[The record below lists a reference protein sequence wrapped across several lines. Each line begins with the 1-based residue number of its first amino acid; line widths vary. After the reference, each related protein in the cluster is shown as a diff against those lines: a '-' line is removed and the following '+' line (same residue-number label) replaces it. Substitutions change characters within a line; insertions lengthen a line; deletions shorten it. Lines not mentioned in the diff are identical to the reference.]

1 MPDVPIKEVLSVGII
16 GGGTMGSGIAMNFAN
31 AGIPVKV
38 LEINNDAIEHGKS
51 IIKNNYSISI
61 SKGKLTKEQ
70 VEHCLSLISG
80 TTNYSDLANVD
91 LVIEAVFEEFKIKK
105 QVFTQLDTHCKK
117 SAILATNTSY
127 LDIDE
132 IAEVTNRPQNVIGM
146 HFFSPANI
154 MKLLEIIKGTKTA
167 ANTIKTVMALAGK
180 INKHP
185 VLAKNCFGFIGNR
198 IFRVYTREAQLCLLE
213 GCYPEQVD
221 SVLKKFGMAMGPFA
235 VGDLI
240 GLDVSYKIRQS
251 FTQNQK
257 DETAI
262 YCIADTLVKMGRYGQ
277 KTGSGYYQY
286 KAGSRVP
293 LNDPKV
299 LTLIINKSTT
309 LGIQRRNLSD
319 DEIQNRLIFAMIN
332 EGANILD
339 EGVAQSANNI
349 DAVLTLGYGF
359 PSSLGGPMQYAETI
373 GLKKVFNTICE
384 YQDRFG
390 KKYWTPS
397 SLLEKSAKEGSTF
410 SHLSTPPI
418 E

>member
-185 VLAKNCFGFIGNR
+185 VLAKNCF
-198 IFRVYTREAQLCLLE
+198 
-213 GCYPEQVD
+213 
-221 SVLKKFGMAMGPFA
+221 
-235 VGDLI
+235 
-240 GLDVSYKIRQS
+240 
-251 FTQNQK
+251 
-257 DETAI
+257 
-262 YCIADTLVKMGRYGQ
+262 
-277 KTGSGYYQY
+277 
-286 KAGSRVP
+286 
-293 LNDPKV
+293 
-299 LTLIINKSTT
+299 
-309 LGIQRRNLSD
+309 
-319 DEIQNRLIFAMIN
+319 
-332 EGANILD
+332 
-339 EGVAQSANNI
+339 
-349 DAVLTLGYGF
+349 
-359 PSSLGGPMQYAETI
+359 
-373 GLKKVFNTICE
+373 
-384 YQDRFG
+384 
-390 KKYWTPS
+390 
-397 SLLEKSAKEGSTF
+397 
-410 SHLSTPPI
+410 
-418 E
+418 